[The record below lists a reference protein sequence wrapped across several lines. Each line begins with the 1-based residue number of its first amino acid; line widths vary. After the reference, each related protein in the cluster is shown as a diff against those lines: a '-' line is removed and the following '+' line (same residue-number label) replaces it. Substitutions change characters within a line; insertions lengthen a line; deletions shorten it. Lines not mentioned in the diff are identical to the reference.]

1 MLRGDAERQLG
12 TPVQTSDRKEGT
24 LTVTT
29 LVFIQGEQRISADF
43 VEDVLFRYTISS
55 K

>member
-1 MLRGDAERQLG
+1 MTQWIRY
-12 TPVQTSDRKEGT
+12 
-24 LTVTT
+24 TVNNDEKQ
-29 LVFIQGEQRISADF
+29 QGEQRISADF